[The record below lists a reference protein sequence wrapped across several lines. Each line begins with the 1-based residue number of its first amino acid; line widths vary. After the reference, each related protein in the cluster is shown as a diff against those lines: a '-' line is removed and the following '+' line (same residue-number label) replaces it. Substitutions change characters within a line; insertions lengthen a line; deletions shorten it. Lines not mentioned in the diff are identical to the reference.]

1 MDNGDGA
8 ASARPDPN
16 HARNGASLMFVELD
30 GLAVHAQADG
40 PTQGETVLL
49 LHSLGTDLHVWDAQA
64 AALARTHRVLR
75 PDLRG
80 HGLTEAP
87 SGAYTMEQLARDA
100 LNLLDAFAVR
110 RAHVCGVSIGGRIA
124 LGMAAIAPDRVSSL
138 ILCDTAL
145 EFRPPETWQQR
156 IEAVAQ
162 GGLAAIADAVMDR
175 WVLDQSLP
183 SSKALRRML
192 LRTDP
197 AGYAGCAAAL
207 RDTRASDV
215 AGRIRCPTT
224 VVVGDKD
231 ASTPP
236 SAAEAVRDA
245 ITGGEMVTV
254 ADAAHIPTFEREA
267 DVTRALVAHMQRMAA
282 IGSPA
287 MSAAEAGNAVRRAV
301 LGDAHVSRSE
311 AATTPLD
318 APFRD
323 FILEGVWGRVWTRPG
338 LARRDRSLLCLGILA
353 ALGHDEELRL
363 HVRATHNTGV
373 TEEEI
378 TEVLLQ
384 VAAYAGVPAA
394 NSALRAAKEVLEEM
408 RRA

>member
-1 MDNGDGA
+1 MFVECDGLTIHVQADGA
-8 ASARPDPN
+8 A
-16 HARNGASLMFVELD
+16 H
-30 GLAVHAQADG
+30 
-40 PTQGETVLL
+40 GETVLL
-49 LHSLGTDLHVWDAQA
+49 LHSLGTTLHVWDPQA
-64 AALARTHRVLR
+64 AALSRTHRVVR

-87 SGAYTMEQLARDA
+87 PGGYAMERLARDA
-100 LNLLDAFAVR
+100 FGVLDALGAR
-110 RAHVCGVSIGGRIA
+110 RAHVCGISIGGRIA
-124 LGMAAIAPDRVSSL
+124 MAMAAMQPDRVASL

-145 EFRPPETWQQR
+145 EFRPPEMWQQR
-156 IEAVAQ
+156 MDAVAQ
-162 GGLAAIADAVMDR
+162 GGMAAVADAVMER

-207 RDTRASDV
+207 RDTRAAEV
-215 AGRIRCPTT
+215 AGRITCPAT

-236 SAAEAVRDA
+236 SAAQAVQEA
-245 ITGGEMVTV
+245 IPGSELVTI
-254 ADAAHIPTFEREA
+254 ADAAHIPPFEREA
-267 DVTRALVAHMQRMAA
+267 AVTRALTDHLRKLAA
-282 IGSPA
+282 GAAPGA
-287 MSAAEAGNAVRRAV
+287 SAAEAGNAVRRAV
-301 LGDAHVSRSE
+301 LGDAHVERSE
-311 AATTPLD
+311 ARTTPLD

-338 LARRDRSLLCLGILA
+338 LARRDRSLLCLGMLA
-353 ALGHDEELRL
+353 ALGHEEELRL
-363 HVRATHNTGV
+363 HVRATRNTGV

-378 TEVLLQ
+378 AEVLLQ

-394 NSALRAAKEVLEEM
+394 NSALRAAKEALEEM
-408 RRA
+408 RRG

>member
-1 MDNGDGA
+1 
-8 ASARPDPN
+8 
-16 HARNGASLMFVELD
+16 MFIETG
-30 GLAVHAQADG
+30 GLTTHVVAEG
-40 PTQGETVLL
+40 PQHGETVLL
-49 LHSLGTDLHVWDAQA
+49 LHSLGTTLHVWDPQA
-64 AALARTHRVLR
+64 AALARAHRVVR

-80 HGLTEAP
+80 HGL
-87 SGAYTMEQLARDA
+87 SGTPRGDYTMEQLARDA
-100 LNLLDAFAVR
+100 LGVLDALGVR
-110 RAHVCGVSIGGRIA
+110 RAHVCGISIGGRIA
-124 LGMAAIAPDRVSSL
+124 MAMAALAPDRIASL

-145 EFRPPETWQQR
+145 EFQPAEMWQQR
-156 IEAVAQ
+156 MDAVAQ
-162 GGLAAIADAVMDR
+162 GGMAAVADAVMER

-183 SSKALRRML
+183 SSKGLRRML

-215 AGRIRCPTT
+215 AGRITCPTT

-236 SAAEAVRDA
+236 SAAQAVQGA
-245 ITGGEMVTV
+245 IPGSEMVTI

-267 DVTRALVAHMQRMAA
+267 AVTRALSDHLRRLAA
-282 IGSPA
+282 RAPA
-287 MSAAEAGNAVRRAV
+287 RSAAEAGNAVRRAV
-301 LGDAHVSRSE
+301 LGDAHVDRSE
-311 AATTPLD
+311 SRTTPLD

-353 ALGHDEELRL
+353 ALGHEEELRL
-363 HVRATHNTGV
+363 HVRATRNTGV

-378 TEVLLQ
+378 AEVLLQ

-394 NSALRAAKEVLEEM
+394 NSALRAAKEALAEM
-408 RRA
+408 HQG

>member
-30 GLAVHAQADG
+30 GLAVHTQADG
-40 PTQGETVLL
+40 PAQGETVLL

-145 EFRPPETWQQR
+145 EFHPPETWQQR

-215 AGRIRCPTT
+215 VGRVRCPAT
-224 VVVGDKD
+224 VIVGDKD
-231 ASTPP
+231 VSTPL
-236 SAAEAVRDA
+236 SAAQAVRDA
-245 ITGGEMVTV
+245 IPNAGMVTI
-254 ADAAHIPTFEREA
+254 ADAAHIPNFEREA
-267 DVTRALVAHMQRMAA
+267 AMTRAVVGHFQGVA
-282 IGSPA
+282 
-287 MSAAEAGNAVRRAV
+287 SASATTVAEAGNAVRRAV
-301 LGDAHVSRSE
+301 LGEAHVARSE
-311 AATTPLD
+311 SATTALD

-338 LARRDRSLLCLGILA
+338 LAHRDRSLLCLAMLA

-363 HVRATHNTGV
+363 HVRATRNTGV

-378 TEVLLQ
+378 AEVLLQ

-394 NSALRAAKEVLEEM
+394 NSALRVAKEALGEM
-408 RRA
+408 RRT

>member
-1 MDNGDGA
+1 
-8 ASARPDPN
+8 
-16 HARNGASLMFVELD
+16 MFIEIG
-30 GLAVHAQADG
+30 GLATHVEVGG
-40 PTQGETVLL
+40 PQQGEAVLM
-49 LHSLGTDLHVWDAQA
+49 LHSLGTDLHVWDPQA
-64 AALARTHRVLR
+64 AALARAHRVIR

-87 SGAYTMEQLARDA
+87 AGDYTMALLAQDGLR
-100 LNLLDAFAVR
+100 LLDALGVK

-124 LGMAAIAPDRVSSL
+124 MEMAAAAPDRVSSL
-138 ILCDTAL
+138 VLCDTAL
-145 EFRPPETWQQR
+145 EFRPPEMWQQR
-156 IEAVAQ
+156 MDAVAR
-162 GGLAAIADAVMDR
+162 GGMAAVADAVMER

-183 SSKALRRML
+183 SSKGLRRML

-215 AGRIRCPTT
+215 AGRVRCAAT

-245 ITGGEMVTV
+245 IPGSEMVTI

-267 DVTRALVAHMQRMAA
+267 AVTRALLGHVQRLVAAPPAA
-282 IGSPA
+282 
-287 MSAAEAGNAVRRAV
+287 SAAEAGNAVRRAV
-301 LGDAHVSRSE
+301 LGDAHVDRSE
-311 AATTPLD
+311 AKTTALD

-338 LARRDRSLLCLGILA
+338 LARRDRSLLCLGMLA

-363 HVRATHNTGV
+363 HVRATRNTGV

-378 TEVLLQ
+378 AEVLLQ